1 MLSNPVHT
9 ELNVSIRGSFDLF
22 RHLGIFVIEHGFDA
36 QCLEGLMV
44 MLGGGGVDFQ
54 SGNLFC
60 KISIQFADP

>member
-1 MLSNPVHT
+1 
-9 ELNVSIRGSFDLF
+9 
-22 RHLGIFVIEHGFDA
+22 
-36 QCLEGLMV
+36 MV